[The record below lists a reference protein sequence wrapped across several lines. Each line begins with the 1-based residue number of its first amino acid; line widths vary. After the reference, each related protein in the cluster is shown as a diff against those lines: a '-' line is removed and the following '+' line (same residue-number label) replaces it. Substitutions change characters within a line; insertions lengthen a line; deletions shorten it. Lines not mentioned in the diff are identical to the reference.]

1 MPNPQ
6 DFNLSVY
13 LWQIAPALAIAVFAV
28 VIVWRRYTAKGDEHL
43 ADLRGVVRGADGL
56 NAVAASNASL
66 VSAVTTLTA
75 KVETFSAQLA
85 DQHAEC
91 ERLREMVRDRMK
103 AEAAAEAAE
112 ENLRR
117 LGPQSARSR

>member
-1 MPNPQ
+1 MPNQQ
-6 DFNLSVY
+6 DFNLAIY
-13 LWQIAPALAIAVFAV
+13 LWQNAPALALAVLV
-28 VIVWRRYTAKGDEHL
+28 SVTMWRRLTAKGDEHL

-75 KVETFSAQLA
+75 KIETFSSQLA
-85 DQHAEC
+85 EQHAEC

-103 AEAAAEAAE
+103 AEAAE
-112 ENLRR
+112 EHIRR